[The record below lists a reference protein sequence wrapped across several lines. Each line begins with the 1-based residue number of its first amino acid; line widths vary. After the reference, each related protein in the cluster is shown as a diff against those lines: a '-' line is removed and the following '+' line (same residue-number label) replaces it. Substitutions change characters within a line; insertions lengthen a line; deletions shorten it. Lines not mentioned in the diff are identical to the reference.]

1 MPFLQPLTVWW
12 DNLAKLKQ
20 IITDSI
26 IGDNVF
32 VKAGEFNCLLI
43 VKGLCLVFQ
52 RDEESLIPDWL
63 LSSLFYGVSFVLLSF
78 VLELGKWIHLTDRLR
93 VSDKF
98 SAANL
103 DLQIDQGAR
112 INEELLLSRQLIIL
126 VNVIL

>member
-1 MPFLQPLTVWW
+1 MPFFQPLAVWW
-12 DNLAKLKQ
+12 HNLAKLEQ

-32 VKAGEFNCLLI
+32 VKAGEFDCLI
-43 VKGLCLVFQ
+43 VVKSLCLVFQ

-78 VLELGKWIHLTDRLR
+78 VLELGKWIHLSDGLR
-93 VSDKF
+93 VSDEF

-103 DLQIDQGAR
+103 DLQIDLRAR

>member
-1 MPFLQPLTVWW
+1 MPFFQPLAVWW
-12 DNLAKLKQ
+12 DNLAKLEQ

-32 VKAGEFNCLLI
+32 VKAGEFDCLI
-43 VKGLCLVFQ
+43 VVKSLCLVFQ

-63 LSSLFYGVSFVLLSF
+63 FSSLFYGVSFVLLSF

-93 VSDKF
+93 VSDEF

-103 DLQIDQGAR
+103 DLQIDLRAR
-112 INEELLLSRQLIIL
+112 INEELLLPRQLIIL
-126 VNVIL
+126 VTVIL

>member
-1 MPFLQPLTVWW
+1 MPFFQPLAVWW
-12 DNLAKLKQ
+12 DNLAKLEQ

-32 VKAGEFNCLLI
+32 VKAGEFDCLI
-43 VKGLCLVFQ
+43 VVKSLCLVFQ

-63 LSSLFYGVSFVLLSF
+63 FSSLFYGVSFVLLSF

-93 VSDKF
+93 VSDEF

-103 DLQIDQGAR
+103 DLQIDLRAR
-112 INEELLLSRQLIIL
+112 INEELLLSR
-126 VNVIL
+126 